1 MGIRTNTTVEVT
13 PDHTTL
19 QHQHDRRQARSKE
32 GRQAQG
38 PRRPPQVLR
47 HDRRRHR
54 RAEGQDWLL
63 PPGYPQ
69 VRLRQLQGGRRQGR
83 TAPPHGPEGW
93 HQEGI
98 PEDGQGVRQGSWQ
111 VQAGQGLEAQ
121 EEGCPQEEARRQEG
135 QEARCQEGRQEARC
149 QEAQGSKEASCQ
161 EASCQESSQ
170 ARKESCT
177 KEEGCCQEVNSLIL
191 QTLLY
196 LMLDQIRFKGNY
208 YNVNTGVNYLIYK
221 HCCFVLNKNPEK
233 K

>member
-19 QHQHDRRQARSKE
+19 KHQHDGRQARSKE
-32 GRQAQG
+32 GCQAQG

-69 VRLRQLQGGRRQGR
+69 VCLRQLQGGRRQGR

-111 VQAGQGLEAQ
+111 VQAGHGSEAQ

-135 QEARCQEGRQEARC
+135 QEARCQEGRQEACC
-149 QEAQGSKEASCQ
+149 QEARGSQEASCQ

-177 KEEGCCQEVNSLIL
+177 KEEGRCQEVNSLIL

-208 YNVNTGVNYLIYK
+208 YNVNTNYEK
-221 HCCFVLNKNPEK
+221 MQRVTVPCCVQIPIAC
-233 K
+233 

>member
-19 QHQHDRRQARSKE
+19 KHQHDGRQARSKE

-63 PPGYPQ
+63 PPGHPQ

-98 PEDGQGVRQGSWQ
+98 PEDGQ
-111 VQAGQGLEAQ
+111 

-135 QEARCQEGRQEARC
+135 QEARCQEGRQEACCQEGRQEARC
-149 QEAQGSKEASCQ
+149 QEAQGSQEASCQ

-170 ARKESCT
+170 ARKESCA

>member
-1 MGIRTNTTVEVT
+1 MG
-13 PDHTTL
+13 
-19 QHQHDRRQARSKE
+19 
-32 GRQAQG
+32 
-38 PRRPPQVLR
+38 
-47 HDRRRHR
+47 
-54 RAEGQDWLL
+54 
-63 PPGYPQ
+63 
-69 VRLRQLQGGRRQGR
+69 GR

-98 PEDGQGVRQGSWQ
+98 PEDG
-111 VQAGQGLEAQ
+111 Q

-135 QEARCQEGRQEARC
+135 QEARCQEGRQEACC
-149 QEAQGSKEASCQ
+149 QEG
-161 EASCQESSQ
+161 
-170 ARKESCT
+170 R
-177 KEEGCCQEVNSLIL
+177 EEGCCQEVNSLIL

>member
-47 HDRRRHR
+47 HDRRCHR

-63 PPGYPQ
+63 PPGHPQ

-98 PEDGQGVRQGSWQ
+98 PEDGQ
-111 VQAGQGLEAQ
+111 
-121 EEGCPQEEARRQEG
+121 EGRQE
-135 QEARCQEGRQEARC
+135 ACCQEGRYEARC
-149 QEAQGSKEASCQ
+149 QEAQGSQEASCQ

-191 QTLLY
+191 RTLLC
-196 LMLDQIRFKGNY
+196 LMLGQIRFKGNY

>member
-19 QHQHDRRQARSKE
+19 KHQHDGRQARSKE

-47 HDRRRHR
+47 HDRCRHR

-111 VQAGQGLEAQ
+111 VQAGHGSEAQ

-135 QEARCQEGRQEARC
+135 QEARCQEGRQEACC
-149 QEAQGSKEASCQ
+149 QEAR
-161 EASCQESSQ
+161 CQESSQ
-170 ARKESCT
+170 ARKESCI

>member
-47 HDRRRHR
+47 HDRCRHR

-98 PEDGQGVRQGSWQ
+98 PEDGQGVRQASW
-111 VQAGQGLEAQ
+111 
-121 EEGCPQEEARRQEG
+121 
-135 QEARCQEGRQEARC
+135 
-149 QEAQGSKEASCQ
+149 Q

-221 HCCFVLNKNPEK
+221 H
-233 K
+233 